1 MINKKYAQP
10 LFMILMSF
18 GMSVI
23 IGGVVTL
30 VHTGFENGFFDRFF
44 RRFDRFIPKGLGPSS
59 SGLCCQNGAPAALS
73 LAEPA
78 RKALRTSPHR
88 RQPICPQ

>member
-23 IGGVVTL
+23 MSGVVTAVNTGIGDGFLYRYFNSLLFAFPVALIAAFTMAPIMRPL
-30 VHTGFENGFFDRFF
+30 VNKIASKD
-44 RRFDRFIPKGLGPSS
+44 
-59 SGLCCQNGAPAALS
+59 
-73 LAEPA
+73 
-78 RKALRTSPHR
+78 
-88 RQPICPQ
+88 